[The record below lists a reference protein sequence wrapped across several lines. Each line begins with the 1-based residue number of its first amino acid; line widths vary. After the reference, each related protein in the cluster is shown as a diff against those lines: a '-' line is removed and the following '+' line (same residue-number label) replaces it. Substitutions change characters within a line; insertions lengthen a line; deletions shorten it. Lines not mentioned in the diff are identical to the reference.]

1 MEPIQIIK
9 EYKIIKIIGRGG
21 CGIVYLAQ
29 KGNKDEYYALKKI
42 PILTKEEKE
51 NYEKILNAILKIN
64 NEYIIKYYEYFIE
77 NDFLYIIM
85 EYGGDSD
92 LKKFIEKYNDKNE
105 LISEEIINEIILG
118 ICSGL
123 KEIHKNKLIHRDL
136 TPDNIFINEN
146 NKIKIGDFSVSR
158 VLTTL
163 KNYTKSQVGKLHY
176 LAPEMVNKENYN
188 YKVDIYA
195 LGCIIYELFTL
206 NEYYETKFGNYQ
218 EINSDIYNSKWQ
230 YLINFLLNSDY
241 NNRPDI
247 EDIYNFII
255 NKTPLN
261 IINEDTLIN
270 KIIQIENNV
279 VSNDISLHPDI
290 FDINGDKSN
299 GWTENGKRGGEKYI
313 PPLGWIGIGL
323 KVIDKYENNIWLGKN
338 NIKGEYCVAY
348 YGLNNILNKKE
359 KIIEDLNSY
368 ILDIRNLYSESI
380 FNNED
385 DKRSGFLGF
394 IRKKCGKGVCLFQD
408 PKYAECSAGII
419 KLNDIEY
426 KMLLMCRVNPTK
438 IRQPT
443 QYDNFWILNPASNEI
458 RPYRILLKRNNNN
471 SLSLDEKIKVSIKPI
486 DYIMNAIYSKDY
498 SFYNLKNDR
507 RFNDLFYNIQYLVVE
522 IFAARVYSSI
532 YYKFLSSYMLNQK
545 IIPSIDH
552 FYNNFLGFS
561 KEQLDSFICCLQNE
575 IRNIKNVENNT
586 IVYMSLPVKF
596 DNSINIG
603 SQFYFPTFVSTSKN
617 RDVSL
622 AFLKN
627 KNKKEGTLIKINIQN
642 NGIDD
647 NHPNYC
653 LYIENISLTRG
664 QEEVV
669 ICSHCYFQVTKVNR
683 SNPYDYIDL
692 VCKGYLL
699 DEFYLKDKNKSG
711 SK

>member
-1 MEPIQIIK
+1 
-9 EYKIIKIIGRGG
+9 
-21 CGIVYLAQ
+21 
-29 KGNKDEYYALKKI
+29 
-42 PILTKEEKE
+42 
-51 NYEKILNAILKIN
+51 
-64 NEYIIKYYEYFIE
+64 
-77 NDFLYIIM
+77 
-85 EYGGDSD
+85 
-92 LKKFIEKYNDKNE
+92 
-105 LISEEIINEIILG
+105 
-118 ICSGL
+118 
-123 KEIHKNKLIHRDL
+123 
-136 TPDNIFINEN
+136 
-146 NKIKIGDFSVSR
+146 
-158 VLTTL
+158 
-163 KNYTKSQVGKLHY
+163 
-176 LAPEMVNKENYN
+176 
-188 YKVDIYA
+188 
-195 LGCIIYELFTL
+195 
-206 NEYYETKFGNYQ
+206 
-218 EINSDIYNSKWQ
+218 
-230 YLINFLLNSDY
+230 
-241 NNRPDI
+241 
-247 EDIYNFII
+247 
-255 NKTPLN
+255 
-261 IINEDTLIN
+261 
-270 KIIQIENNV
+270 
-279 VSNDISLHPDI
+279 
-290 FDINGDKSN
+290 
-299 GWTENGKRGGEKYI
+299 
-313 PPLGWIGIGL
+313 
-323 KVIDKYENNIWLGKN
+323 
-338 NIKGEYCVAY
+338 
-348 YGLNNILNKKE
+348 
-359 KIIEDLNSY
+359 
-368 ILDIRNLYSESI
+368 
-380 FNNED
+380 
-385 DKRSGFLGF
+385 
-394 IRKKCGKGVCLFQD
+394 
-408 PKYAECSAGII
+408 
-419 KLNDIEY
+419 
-426 KMLLMCRVNPTK
+426 MLLMCRVNPTK

-471 SLSLDEKIKVSIKPI
+471 SLSLDETIKVSIEPI
-486 DYIMNAIYSKDY
+486 DYIMNVIYSKDY

-653 LYIENISLTRG
+653 SYIENISYTRG

>member
-1 MEPIQIIK
+1 MEPIEIIK

-92 LKKFIEKYNDKNE
+92 LKKFIKKYKDKNE
-105 LISEEIINEIILG
+105 LINEEIINEIILG

-206 NEYYETKFGNYQ
+206 KEYYKRKFGDYKK
-218 EINSDIYNSKWQ
+218 INSDIYNSKWQ

-323 KVIDKYENNIWLGKN
+323 KVIDKYGNNIWLGKN

-368 ILDIRNLYSESI
+368 ISDIRNLYSESI

-507 RFNDLFYNIQYLVVE
+507 RFNHLFYNIQYLEVE

-552 FYNNFLGFS
+552 FDNHFLGFS

-575 IRNIKNVENNT
+575 IRNIQNVENNT
-586 IVYMSLPVKF
+586 IVYMSFPVKF

-617 RDVSL
+617 RDFSL
-622 AFLKN
+622 AFL

-642 NGIDD
+642 NGIDA

-653 LYIENISLTRG
+653 LCTMHISISPEL
-664 QEEVV
+664 EEVL
-669 ICSHCYFQVTKVNR
+669 IFSHCYFQVTKIER
-683 SNPYDYIDL
+683 SNPFDYLDL

-699 DEFYLKDKNKSG
+699 DKFYLNK
-711 SK
+711 